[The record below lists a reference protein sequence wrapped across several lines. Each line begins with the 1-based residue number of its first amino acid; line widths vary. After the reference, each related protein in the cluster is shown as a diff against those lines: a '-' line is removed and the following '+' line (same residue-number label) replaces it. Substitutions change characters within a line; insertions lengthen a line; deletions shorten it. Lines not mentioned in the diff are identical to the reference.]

1 MKRSQIALGIFCLLH
16 GTILCAGFFAPYAPD
31 QQNRAFPFAPPTK
44 IHWRDQAGRFHLR
57 PFVYGIS
64 TNSDDGSYSEDRSRE
79 YPINFLASG
88 SAEELSTSGLRLFSV
103 QKPGHIFLFGTDEF
117 GRDLF
122 SRILYGGRI
131 SVAAGLLAMCIS
143 LGLGTLL
150 GSIAAMAGGVT
161 DNAIM
166 RLAELGLALS
176 WFYLLLAIR
185 AFLPLRTPP
194 LQTFFLVAA
203 VLGFTGWARPARLV
217 RGVMLSAK
225 ERGFVLSARG
235 FGAGPVYLFRRH
247 LMPQVL
253 PLIWTQAVV
262 LIPQFIMAEVALSF
276 LGLGATEPLASWGNL
291 LSELQSYRVITSYWW
306 MFTPVVALVMVSS
319 SYLLLLNSLQKR
331 GRSVAV

>member
-1 MKRSQIALGIFCLLH
+1 MKRSQIALVIFCLLH

-44 IHWRDQAGRFHLR
+44 VHWRDQAGRIHLR

-88 SAEELSTSGLRLFSV
+88 SAEKLSTSGLRLFSV
-103 QKPGHIFLFGTDEF
+103 QQPGHIFVFGTDEF

-131 SVAAGLLAMCIS
+131 SIGAGLLAMCIA

-161 DNAIM
+161 DSAIM

-185 AFLPLRTPP
+185 AFLPLRTAP

-217 RGVMLSAK
+217 RGVLLSAK
-225 ERGFVLSARG
+225 ERGFVLTARG
-235 FGAGPVYLFRRH
+235 FGAGPAYLFRRH

-276 LGLGATEPLASWGNL
+276 LGLGATEPLTSWGNL

-306 MFTPVVALVMVSS
+306 MFTPVVVLVMVSS
-319 SYLLLLNSLQKR
+319 SYLLLLNSLHKR
-331 GRSVAV
+331 GHSTAV

>member
-1 MKRSQIALGIFCLLH
+1 MKRSQIALVIFCVLH

-44 IHWRDQAGRFHLR
+44 IHWRDQAGRIHLR

-79 YPINFLASG
+79 YPISFFASG
-88 SAEELSTSGLRLFSV
+88 SAEKLSTFGLHLFGV
-103 QKPGHIFLFGTDEF
+103 QQPGHVFLFGTDEF

-131 SVAAGLLAMCIS
+131 SIAAGLLAMCIA

-150 GSIAAMAGGVT
+150 GSIAAMVGGVT

-217 RGVMLSAK
+217 RGVLLSAK
-225 ERGFVLSARG
+225 ERGFVLTARG

-247 LMPQVL
+247 LLPQLFPV
-253 PLIWTQAVV
+253 IRTQAVV

-306 MFTPVVALVMVSS
+306 MFTPVVVLVMVSS

-331 GRSVAV
+331 GHSVAV